1 MQKPT
6 IVVCPD
12 VTTLSHKAAERFI
25 ASGKSAIAARG
36 QFAVALAGGST
47 PETMYADLAS
57 PEMLPQLDWSKSF
70 IFMSDER
77 HVLPSDPRSNYGMA
91 LRTLLCRLSPD
102 KRHVFPVPTQHPTA
116 AEAAAA
122 YERELTDFFSASPGA
137 RFDLILLGLGSDG
150 HTASLFPHSAALN
163 EKNRLVTDSPPGTL
177 PPPVQRIT
185 FTYPLIN
192 AAREV
197 LVLAAGEAKAAPL
210 RRILVDGVGREECP
224 AAGLGPR
231 DGTLSYFID
240 NAAAAMLPSAM
251 LTKL

>member
-1 MQKPT
+1 MQKAT
-6 IVVCPD
+6 IIVCPD
-12 VTTLSHKAAERFI
+12 VTTLSRKAAERFI
-25 ASGKSAIAARG
+25 AIGKSAIAARG
-36 QFAVALAGGST
+36 QFSVALAGGST
-47 PETMYADLAS
+47 PETMYANLAS
-57 PEMLPQLDWSKSF
+57 PEMLQQLDWTKTF

-91 LRTLLCRLSPD
+91 LRTLLCKISPD

-122 YERELTDFFSASPGA
+122 YQRDLTNFFSASPDI

-163 EKNRLVTDSPPGTL
+163 EKTRLVADSPPGTL
-177 PPPVQRIT
+177 PPPVERIT
-185 FTYPLIN
+185 FTYPLLN
-192 AAREV
+192 AAREI
-197 LVLAAGEAKAAPL
+197 LVRVAGEAKAAPL

-224 AAGLGPR
+224 AAGLHPSN
-231 DGTLSYFID
+231 GTLSYFID
-240 NAAAAMLPSAM
+240 TAAAAMLPSTM